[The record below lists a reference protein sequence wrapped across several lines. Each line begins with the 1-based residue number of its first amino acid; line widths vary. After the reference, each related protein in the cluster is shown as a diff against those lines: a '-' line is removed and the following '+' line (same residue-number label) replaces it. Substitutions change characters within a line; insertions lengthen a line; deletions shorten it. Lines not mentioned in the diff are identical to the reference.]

1 MFGGLYISERFEA
14 FEKFSHPPTSDSF
27 QAKRTQL
34 RLFKEARRK
43 TISSFYD
50 GERRHRPKHSVK
62 IKGNGC
68 CNLHP
73 PLDLKKERYSRHF
86 LTMFHQME
94 VFAKTKATLVLH

>member
-14 FEKFSHPPTSDSF
+14 FEKFSHPPF

-50 GERRHRPKHSVK
+50 G
-62 IKGNGC
+62 
-68 CNLHP
+68 
-73 PLDLKKERYSRHF
+73 KEDID
-86 LTMFHQME
+86 QNIP
-94 VFAKTKATLVLH
+94 